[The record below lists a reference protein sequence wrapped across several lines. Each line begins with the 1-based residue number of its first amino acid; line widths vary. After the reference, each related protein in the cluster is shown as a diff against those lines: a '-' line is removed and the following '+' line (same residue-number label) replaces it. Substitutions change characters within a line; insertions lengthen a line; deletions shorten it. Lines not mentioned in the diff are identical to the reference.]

1 MYSSSTLKLGDVP
14 EAWLVH
20 VEGKWIR
27 MRPHEQTRLAKARC
41 AGTLKVPLDGGRS
54 EARLW
59 PQSGNDNQWAGESL
73 PCFHEAP
80 PTLLACSR
88 WCFKLEGQ
96 WQPFGSADNV
106 NLEERLQEMLRMQQI
121 SPGLERLVA
130 AQQADVAAS
139 AEAIY
144 AGGVAQAGAF
154 ASAAAAA
161 MAAAAVAGGSLR
173 PSTGV
178 VVADGRFSVLLSKDG
193 KGGVTAE
200 MRSTDKTWLGALPL
214 FSSCSIARGWAGASL
229 PALSEDECRVESAP
243 PSALVLLVHGIGEAL
258 WRKGDN
264 VLGLKTIEAGCD
276 QLRAL
281 AARAAVAASVHGG
294 ASAHGG
300 AITHGGA
307 SAHVA
312 SELRRVEIL
321 PVTWDT
327 GVRSDRAAK
336 EAVHTL
342 SRITLSSTPLIRQ
355 FANEVLA
362 DVLLYEQ
369 AHHRLAIQRRV
380 VARINEIHRAW
391 QQHHPGFAGPVIL
404 CGHSLGSLITF
415 DILHAQNEATAAA
428 ATSCD
433 DQPSLAAR
441 SEALA
446 ATTAGANSCASG
458 GGSHTGAAMGAA
470 VSSAEGPG
478 RLNCQISALVLLG
491 SPVAFFVAVRG
502 HRLGPTFSLRPSC
515 ARLFNVFARNDP
527 VAYRLEPLLSPMEEE
542 GPSTEG
548 AADGGGG
555 HGWARARK
563 ALDAQP
569 RYVPHAGAGK
579 GGMRLHIKL
588 RQDLQG
594 VVQQAQQAQLVASA
608 AGKSVQMALSHPA
621 ESAKMAVS
629 AAAESAKMAVTD
641 SFNSMA
647 SLFGI
652 DTLAEEAAAAGT
664 HPTTSALDDNSGF
677 AVNQG
682 ERVDWMLQE
691 STLDAALE
699 YTAALQAHTSYFD
712 SQDLAAFLVN
722 EVVAASVS
730 DQWLGGSMP
739 PPTS

>member
-1 MYSSSTLKLGDVP
+1 M
-14 EAWLVH
+14 
-20 VEGKWIR
+20 
-27 MRPHEQTRLAKARC
+27 
-41 AGTLKVPLDGGRS
+41 
-54 EARLW
+54 
-59 PQSGNDNQWAGESL
+59 
-73 PCFHEAP
+73 
-80 PTLLACSR
+80 
-88 WCFKLEGQ
+88 
-96 WQPFGSADNV
+96 
-106 NLEERLQEMLRMQQI
+106 
-121 SPGLERLVA
+121 
-130 AQQADVAAS
+130 
-139 AEAIY
+139 
-144 AGGVAQAGAF
+144 
-154 ASAAAAA
+154 
-161 MAAAAVAGGSLR
+161 
-173 PSTGV
+173 
-178 VVADGRFSVLLSKDG
+178 
-193 KGGVTAE
+193 
-200 MRSTDKTWLGALPL
+200 
-214 FSSCSIARGWAGASL
+214 
-229 PALSEDECRVESAP
+229 
-243 PSALVLLVHGIGEAL
+243 
-258 WRKGDN
+258 
-264 VLGLKTIEAGCD
+264 
-276 QLRAL
+276 
-281 AARAAVAASVHGG
+281 
-294 ASAHGG
+294 
-300 AITHGGA
+300 
-307 SAHVA
+307 
-312 SELRRVEIL
+312 
-321 PVTWDT
+321 
-327 GVRSDRAAK
+327 
-336 EAVHTL
+336 
-342 SRITLSSTPLIRQ
+342 
-355 FANEVLA
+355 LA

-369 AHHRLAIQRRV
+369 AHHRLAIQGRV
-380 VARINEIHRAW
+380 VARINEIYRAW
-391 QQHHPGFAGPVIL
+391 QQQYPGFAGPVIL

-415 DILHAQNEATAAA
+415 DILRAQNEATAAA
-428 ATSCD
+428 ASCD
-433 DQPSLAAR
+433 GQSNLAAR
-441 SEALA
+441 PEALA
-446 ATTAGANSCASG
+446 APTAGPSSCASG
-458 GGSHTGAAMGAA
+458 SGSHTGAAVA
-470 VSSAEGPG
+470 SAEGPG
-478 RLNCQISALVLLG
+478 RLNCHISALVLLG

-527 VAYRLEPLLSPMEEE
+527 VAYRLEPLLSPMDEE

-548 AADGGGG
+548 AEDGGGG
-555 HGWARARK
+555 HGWALARK

>member
-1 MYSSSTLKLGDVP
+1 V
-14 EAWLVH
+14 
-20 VEGKWIR
+20 
-27 MRPHEQTRLAKARC
+27 
-41 AGTLKVPLDGGRS
+41 
-54 EARLW
+54 
-59 PQSGNDNQWAGESL
+59 

-80 PTLLACSR
+80 PTPLACSR

-144 AGGVAQAGAF
+144 AGGVAQAGAL

-200 MRSTDKTWLGALPL
+200 MRSADKSWLGALPL

-229 PALSEDECRVESAP
+229 PALTEDECRVESAP

-276 QLRAL
+276 QLRGL
-281 AARAAVAASVHGG
+281 AARAAVAASAHGGASAQGG
-294 ASAHGG
+294 ASAHG
-300 AITHGGA
+300 
-307 SAHVA
+307 A

-327 GVRSDRAAK
+327 GVRSDRAAQ
-336 EAVHTL
+336 EAVRTL

-369 AHHRLAIQRRV
+369 AHHRLAIQGRV
-380 VARINEIHRAW
+380 VARINEIYRAW
-391 QQHHPGFAGPVIL
+391 QQQHPGFAGPVIL

-415 DILHAQNEATAAA
+415 DILRAQNEATAAA
-428 ATSCD
+428 ASCD
-433 DQPSLAAR
+433 DQSNLAAR
-441 SEALA
+441 PGALA
-446 ATTAGANSCASG
+446 APTAGASSCASG
-458 GGSHTGAAMGAA
+458 GGSHTAAA
-470 VSSAEGPG
+470 VASAEGPG
-478 RLNCQISALVLLG
+478 RLNCHTGAAVASAEGPGRLNCHTGAAVASAEGPGRLNCHTGAVASAEGPGRLNCHISALVLLG

-527 VAYRLEPLLSPMEEE
+527 VAYRLEPLLSPTDEE

-548 AADGGGG
+548 AEYGGGG

-594 VVQQAQQAQLVASA
+594 VVQQAQQAQQVASA

-664 HPTTSALDDNSGF
+664 HPTTSALDDHSGF

-722 EVVAASVS
+722 EVVAASVT

-739 PPTS
+739 SSTS